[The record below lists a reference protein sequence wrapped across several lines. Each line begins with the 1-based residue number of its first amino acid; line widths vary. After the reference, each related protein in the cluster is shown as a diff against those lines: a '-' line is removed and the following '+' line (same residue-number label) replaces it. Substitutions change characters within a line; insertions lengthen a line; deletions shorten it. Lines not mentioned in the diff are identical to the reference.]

1 MHGLIKS
8 LFCHLDAEVTYH
20 TTEQCTEEKQYKMTY
35 VLNKFRVE
43 NNGLVNDNKTKY
55 RKYPPS
61 WFLGLLN
68 VLKVERID
76 FAFYKFF
83 W

>member
-43 NNGLVNDNKTKY
+43 NNGLVNDYKIKY
-55 RKYPPS
+55 
-61 WFLGLLN
+61 
-68 VLKVERID
+68 
-76 FAFYKFF
+76 
-83 W
+83 